1 MKVILLVDVKGK
13 GKKGDVIN
21 VANGYAN
28 FLFKNKQ
35 AIVANS
41 ENVNLLEKEKQL
53 VKDNEEKR
61 IMEMNE
67 LKSFIEAN
75 PISIKVRTGKEGK
88 VFGTVSTKQVVSAY
102 LKKYDKKID
111 KKKFKTDEI
120 INTLGTYDL
129 KLELHKKVIATLK
142 VRVEE

>member
-102 LKKYDKKID
+102 LKKYNKKID